1 MLESEP
7 EDEQLVKDIAGS
19 VYLGGSDT
27 TVSAVTSFFLATLV
41 YPEVQKRAQQE
52 LDRVVGRD
60 RLPEFGDKAE
70 LPYLDAI
77 MRECFRWLPIIPNG
91 NCTLSWND
99 NELTDNW

>member
-1 MLESEP
+1 MLESDP

-52 LDRVVGRD
+52 LDRVVGRE
-60 RLPEFGDKAE
+60 RLPEFRDKAG
-70 LPYLDAI
+70 LPYLDAV
-77 MRECFRWLPIIPNG
+77 MRECLRWLPVIPNG
-91 NCTLSWND
+91 QSSLPWD
-99 NELTDNW
+99 DHELTDDW